1 MKLAQLQEQHKVIFI
16 YLLILEQTDLTF
28 CNDSLISK
36 QRSVGVFS
44 ELDERINWAG
54 GRALQVGE
62 QLGAAQR
69 PRSRAAAALAL
80 LTLLSD
86 FLSPGPVHNEIFNDP
101 TKVIISIHH
110 ILKSQ
115 M

>member
-1 MKLAQLQEQHKVIFI
+1 M
-16 YLLILEQTDLTF
+16 
-28 CNDSLISK
+28 
-36 QRSVGVFS
+36 FS

-101 TKVIISIHH
+101 TKVILS
-110 ILKSQ
+110 